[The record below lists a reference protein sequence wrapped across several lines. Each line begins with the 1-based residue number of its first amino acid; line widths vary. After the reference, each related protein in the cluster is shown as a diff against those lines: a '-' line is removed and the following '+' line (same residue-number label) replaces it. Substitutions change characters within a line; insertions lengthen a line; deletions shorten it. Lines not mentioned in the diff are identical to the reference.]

1 MFYETFHF
9 PGIDST
15 NSWALSNTHLLPRDK
30 ITLVYAKKQSD
41 GRGRH
46 RNKWSSPDAN
56 NLYATFGVFI
66 PLENGVQPN
75 LPQLIALAAV
85 SVMEKMGVQPKIK
98 WPNDL
103 LIQQKKV
110 AGILTETSIDDQHI
124 FHAIGIGVN
133 LNLPQEQ
140 LKEIDRPATSLSV
153 ELKREIDLDEFL
165 ERLKETFSRFLTTF
179 LEEGFTPYLPA
190 FKAKLK
196 HQENQELS
204 FHQRDHQ
211 WKGKFHS
218 INDDGTLNLKL
229 ETGEVKRFVAGE
241 VQD

>member
-1 MFYETFHF
+1 MMYETFHF

-15 NSWALSNTHLLPRDK
+15 NTWALSNTHLLPPDK
-30 ITLVYAKKQSD
+30 ISLIYAKKQSN

-46 RNKWSSPDAN
+46 KNKWKSPEAN

-66 PLENGVQPN
+66 QLEKGVQPN
-75 LPQLIALAAV
+75 LPQLIALAAI

-103 LIQQKKV
+103 LIEEKKV
-110 AGILTETSIDDQHI
+110 AGILTETSIDEQYI

-133 LNLPQEQ
+133 LNLSQEY
-140 LKEIDRPATSLSV
+140 LAEIERPATSLSIELGREVDV
-153 ELKREIDLDEFL
+153 EEFL
-165 ERLKETFSRFLTTF
+165 DQLKETFSRFLSVF
-179 LEEGFTPYLPA
+179 MEEGFTPYLPA
-190 FKAKLK
+190 FKAKLHHK
-196 HQENQELS
+196 ENQELS
-204 FHQRDHQ
+204 FHERDYQ

-218 INDDGTLNLKL
+218 INEDGTLNLQL

-241 VQD
+241 VLE